1 MPMLAAEMANVTVK
15 PSMILARNRRV
26 GNLIDND
33 PLRFGNPTSTPCFR
47 SENPEWEAP
56 APLSLR
62 KTTAEWIRVCK
73 FGPFRWVVRVA
84 SVHFTPSTFPE
95 AGPMLRN
102 ITIGGRSELSLSRQ
116 SHRAL
121 IPQT

>member
-84 SVHFTPSTFPE
+84 SVHFTHPYPFC
-95 AGPMLRN
+95 
-102 ITIGGRSELSLSRQ
+102 RSFAQ
-116 SHRAL
+116 G
-121 IPQT
+121 

>member
-1 MPMLAAEMANVTVK
+1 MPMLAAEMASVTAK

-26 GNLIDND
+26 GNLIEND
-33 PLRFGNPTSTPCFR
+33 PVRFSNPTSTPWFR

-73 FGPFRWVVRVA
+73 FEQFSLGC
-84 SVHFTPSTFPE
+84 E
-95 AGPMLRN
+95 
-102 ITIGGRSELSLSRQ
+102 GGRGVFYLQPPSKNGT
-116 SHRAL
+116 AVA
-121 IPQT
+121 